1 MYLGHTSAAGI
12 AMYFLSVLLLM
23 LILPAGSVYAEHTFY
38 HSTAPLMLLVGRW
51 FVFWSAGVRLALA
64 GVRQNIQ
71 PRFTSE
77 HIFGIKGDDPLPFVR
92 ELGVAN
98 LATGVVGLL
107 SLWQLS
113 FVLPV
118 AISATIFYGLAGIR
132 HVMHGAKTFNEAVAM
147 VSDLLIALVFG
158 AYIAWACGARIP
170 G

>member
-1 MYLGHTSAAGI
+1 V
-12 AMYFLSVLLLM
+12 YFLSVLLLM
-23 LILPAGSVYAEHTFY
+23 LIAPVGSIWAEHTHF
-38 HSTAPLMLLVGRW
+38 HSAAPLMALAEKW
-51 FVFWSAGVRLALA
+51 FVFWSAGVRLTLA
-64 GVRQNIQ
+64 GVRQSFQ

-107 SLWQLS
+107 SLWQPS

-118 AISATIFYGLAGIR
+118 AISAAIFYGIAGVR
-132 HVMHGAKTFNEAVAM
+132 HVMHGAKTFNEAIAM
-147 VSDLLIALVFG
+147 VSDLLIALVFV
-158 AYIAWACGARIP
+158 AFIVWAELGLTFL